1 MPGEGGEAFVVAF
14 LEGRRVSGE
23 DAQEAA
29 GFADEPFATSTTWP
43 DAGEHAHELLS
54 PNRPGERSQPSR
66 RIRQSILVVAPWGTA
81 SASKWVLLWG
91 ERPG

>member
-54 PNRPGERSQPSR
+54 PNRPGGPSLR
-66 RIRQSILVVAPWGTA
+66 GA
-81 SASKWVLLWG
+81 SDRASL
-91 ERPG
+91 